1 MTWST
6 SRAMVLSMT
15 LMMPR
20 VCAPCCLANLIAA
33 NVSAVSPL
41 CEIAMTRSSL
51 LINGS
56 LYLNSE
62 AISLRVGI
70 FVSFSKRYLA
80 M

>member
-1 MTWST
+1 MTVST
-6 SRAMVLSMT
+6 SRAIVLSTT
-15 LMMPR
+15 LMMPS
-20 VCAPCCLANLIAA
+20 VFAPCCFASLIAA

-41 CEIAMTRSSL
+41 CEMAMMRSSL

-56 LYLNSE
+56 LYRNSE

-70 FVSFSKRYLA
+70 LVSFSRRYFA